1 MDFLRLSI
9 IKIMID
15 NNYCKNNVD
24 NSKKVMLSLSVN
36 SSSKCQKEKSK
47 KLNNMF

>member
-15 NNYCKNNVD
+15 DNYCKNNVD
-24 NSKKVMLSLSVN
+24 NSKKSDAVTI
-36 SSSKCQKEKSK
+36 CEQ
-47 KLNNMF
+47 